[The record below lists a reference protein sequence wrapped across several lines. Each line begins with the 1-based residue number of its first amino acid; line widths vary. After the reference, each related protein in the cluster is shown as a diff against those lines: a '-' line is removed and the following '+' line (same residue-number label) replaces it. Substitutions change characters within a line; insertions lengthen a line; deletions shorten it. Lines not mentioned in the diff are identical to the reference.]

1 MLAIGVPTVVGAAA
15 IVHDTVSALIR
26 VLAGND
32 KTKGTGSWIEDMDSD
47 QQYQLI
53 RELLEPEFGP
63 LYVTPPDIDQSVKQ
77 LSFTISEGI
86 HQAVFP

>member
-1 MLAIGVPTVVGAAA
+1 MQ
-15 IVHDTVSALIR
+15 
-26 VLAGND
+26 
-32 KTKGTGSWIEDMDSD
+32 EMDPD
-47 QQYQLI
+47 GQYQLI

>member
-1 MLAIGVPTVVGAAA
+1 MRP
-15 IVHDTVSALIR
+15 
-26 VLAGND
+26 
-32 KTKGTGSWIEDMDSD
+32 ED
-47 QQYQLI
+47 QYQLI

-86 HQAVFP
+86 HQAVFGLDEGESL